1 MKSTYRITTS
11 TFVVVVVTEW
21 NRRYKYKVQMASS
34 RYYCIYQY
42 SIPSKAGHMCGSNF
56 SSLVKLDMPIQL
68 ALAKEMGTKMPYVTS
83 RQKYLRAGA

>member
-1 MKSTYRITTS
+1 MKSTYRIATS
-11 TFVVVVVTEW
+11 TFAVVVVEW
-21 NRRYKYKVQMASS
+21 QMASS

-42 SIPSKAGHMCGSNF
+42 SIPSKAGHMCGPNF

-68 ALAKEMGTKMPYVTS
+68 ALANEIGTEMPYVTS

>member
-1 MKSTYRITTS
+1 MKSTYRIATS
-11 TFVVVVVTEW
+11 TSAVVVVEW
-21 NRRYKYKVQMASS
+21 NRRYKVQMASS

-68 ALAKEMGTKMPYVTS
+68 ALANEIGTEMPYVTS